1 MKNRK
6 KYPKSCDKCSL
17 YPIMK
22 NLVTANGC
30 GSCPNREKIEKVQK
44 ENCK

>member
-30 GSCPNREKIEKVQK
+30 GTCPNREKIEKVQK